1 MNQVPPLRLTPD
13 GAQLLANRELLRLS
27 KELSEVY
34 ASKEKLVI
42 DEFLQVIGAMLW
54 NSLDA
59 EEAMRQAKRNAGQG
73 VLPVI
78 IESDESAVHQLPWE
92 TLCHPEFGFIGRH
105 EGFTLSRSIPSNG
118 AWLPPVEA
126 GPLRVLLFT
135 SLPDDL
141 DKDDQLQI
149 EEEQAQVLEVL
160 GPWRQSGHVVLEMP
174 DDGRFSVFKTMLRE
188 FKPHL
193 AWLSG
198 HGAFRKNLHDGV
210 GTGYFLF
217 EGEDDG
223 MGALVDEVALAEA
236 FSGTAV
242 QALIL
247 SACQSGKAVS
257 TNLNNGLMF
266 TLSAKGVP
274 HVVAMRESIYDQAG
288 IQFARAFFTA
298 LLVEN
303 GSLAVALQQG
313 RSAIRRPF
321 EHEERFRHSPLAGLS
336 FGQWCLPALL
346 SHEHSRPLIDWRFTP
361 KAMREKNLLNESL
374 NDITFPKRFI
384 GRRRELRALQ
394 RSLRDGSIRALL
406 VTGAGGMGK
415 TALAGKLTR
424 TLEQDG
430 YEVFGFSARE
440 GRDWKQSILQMEL
453 ALDEPFSRKYSS
465 INLKDDPAK
474 QASLLLK
481 LLLMQ
486 YGKKMALLF
495 DNLESVQDPATR
507 TLTDAELKAWI
518 DAACA
523 LQQEGL
529 RVVLTSRW
537 LLPDWHFA
545 EQSLGKPVWRDF
557 LAVVQQMK
565 LPQNILGNYVRLR
578 RIFDVLGGN
587 FRAVEFFAGAI
598 RKMNSGEEEA
608 FLETLDGVQEE
619 IQADMALDKIWQY
632 RSEDEREVLRRMTAY
647 QVPVSLDGVG
657 KIAQPELPVY
667 EQALHELLSVSL
679 VERYGNATR
688 KAEEYLVAPLVRSWL
703 EKQGIAKPEQE
714 LLQRAAAYH
723 RWLLDNE
730 RRTVDQAMITH
741 AALMAAEQHEDAH
754 RIALDWIVGSMNMA
768 GLYYSLLDNWL
779 LPACS
784 SSDQWIL
791 SEALN
796 QTGKQYHHLADYD
809 TALDYLKRSLKIR
822 QEIGDKSGEGT
833 TLNNISQI
841 FKARGDYDTALDYL
855 KRSLKIQQ
863 EIGDKSGEG
872 TTLNNISQIFK
883 ARGDYDTALEYL
895 KRSLKIIQEIGDK
908 AHEAGSLNNISA
920 LYHARGDYDT
930 ALDYLKRSLKI
941 QQEIGDKSGEGTT
954 LNNIAGFYHARGD
967 YDTALDYL
975 KRSLK
980 IQQEIGD
987 KSGEGATLNNISAL
1001 YHARGDY
1008 DTALGY
1014 LKRSLTIS
1022 QEIGDKSGEGTTLGN
1037 IATNYHARGDYDTAL
1052 DYLKRSLK
1060 IQQEIGDKSGEGATL
1075 NNISQIYDA
1084 RGDYDTALD
1093 YLKRSLKIQQEIG
1106 DKSGEGTTLNN
1117 ISALYH
1123 ARGDYDTALDYL
1135 KRSLK
1140 IRQEIGDKSGE
1151 GTTLNNISQIFKAR
1165 GDYDTA
1171 LDYLKRSLKIRQE
1184 IGDKSGLCYT
1194 LFNMGHIHWQN
1205 DEQQDAV
1212 VAWFTVYRIAKAINL
1227 AEVLQALE
1235 SLAAQLGL
1243 EGGLDGWEQLSRQ
1256 MGENMGG
1263 TES

>member
-34 ASKEKLVI
+34 ASKEKLVT
-42 DEFLQVIGAMLW
+42 DEALQLIGAMLW
-54 NSLDA
+54 QSLDA
-59 EEAMRQAKRNAGQG
+59 GEAFAEAKRNAGQG
-73 VLPVI
+73 ILPVI
-78 IESDESAVHQLPWE
+78 IESDESAVHGLPWE
-92 TLCHPEFGFIGRH
+92 TLCHPEFGFLGRH

-118 AWLPPVEA
+118 AWLPPVEP

-193 AWLSG
+193 VWLSG

-223 MGALVDEVALAEA
+223 MGALVDEVSLAEA

-257 TNLNNGLMF
+257 TNLNNGLMYA
-266 TLSAKGVP
+266 LAQRGIP
-274 HVVAMRESIYDQAG
+274 HVVGMRESIFDRAG
-288 IQFARAFFTA
+288 VQFAKGFFGA
-298 LLVEN
+298 LLEKRGV
-303 GSLAVALQQG
+303 AVALQAA
-313 RSAIRRPF
+313 RRAIIQPLKNDEVARRYKCA
-321 EHEERFRHSPLAGLS
+321 ELS
-336 FGQWCLPALL
+336 FGQWCLPMLL
-346 SHEHSRPLIDWRFTP
+346 SRDAARPFIDWNFTP

-374 NDITFPKRFI
+374 NNISYPARFI
-384 GRRRELRALQ
+384 GRRRELRKWQ
-394 RSLRDGSIRALL
+394 RALRDGATKVLL

-507 TLTDAELKAWI
+507 TLSDAELKAWI

-545 EQSLGKPVWRDF
+545 EQSLAKPVWRDF

-565 LPQNILGNYVRLR
+565 LPQNILGNYVHLR

-587 FRAVEFFAGAI
+587 FRAVEFFVKAVQ
-598 RKMNSGEEEA
+598 KMNSGEEEA

-703 EKQGIAKPEQE
+703 EKQGIAKPEQK

-730 RRTVDQAMITH
+730 RRTVDQAIITH
-741 AALMAAEQHEDAH
+741 AALMAAQQHDDAH

-768 GLYYSLLDNWL
+768 GLYRSVLDNYL
-779 LPACS
+779 LPACA
-784 SSDQWIL
+784 SSDPRIL
-791 SEALN
+791 SEALG
-796 QTGKQYHHLADYD
+796 QTGKQYHHLADYDTALEYLKCSLKIRQEIGDKSGEGTTLNNISQIYDARGDYD

-872 TTLNNISQIFK
+872 TTLNNISQIYD

-895 KRSLKIIQEIGDK
+895 KRSLKIQQEIGDKSGESVTLNNIANIYQARGDYETAMEYRHRDLSICQEIGDKSGEGTTLNNISQIYDARGDYDTALEYLKRSLTIIQEIGDK
-908 AHEAGSLNNISA
+908 SGEGTTLNNISGF
-920 LYHARGDYDT
+920 YHARGDYDT

-954 LNNIAGFYHARGD
+954 LNNI
-967 YDTALDYL
+967 
-975 KRSLK
+975 
-980 IQQEIGD
+980 
-987 KSGEGATLNNISAL
+987 
-1001 YHARGDY
+1001 
-1008 DTALGY
+1008 
-1014 LKRSLTIS
+1014 
-1022 QEIGDKSGEGTTLGN
+1022 
-1037 IATNYHARGDYDTAL
+1037 
-1052 DYLKRSLK
+1052 
-1060 IQQEIGDKSGEGATL
+1060 
-1075 NNISQIYDA
+1075 SQIYDA
-1084 RGDYDTALD
+1084 RGDYDTAL
-1093 YLKRSLKIQQEIG
+1093 E
-1106 DKSGEGTTLNN
+1106 
-1117 ISALYH
+1117 
-1123 ARGDYDTALDYL
+1123 YL

-1140 IRQEIGDKSGE
+1140 IRQEIGD
-1151 GTTLNNISQIFKAR
+1151 R
-1165 GDYDTA
+1165 
-1171 LDYLKRSLKIRQE
+1171 
-1184 IGDKSGLCYT
+1184 SGLCAT
-1194 LFNMGHIHWQN
+1194 LFNMGHIHLQN
-1205 DEQQDAV
+1205 EDVQNAV
-1212 VAWFTVYRIAKAINL
+1212 MSWVTAYRIAKAINL
-1227 AEVLQALE
+1227 AQVLQALE
-1235 SLAAQLGL
+1235 SLAGQLGL

-1256 MGENMGG
+1256 IEENEGGE
-1263 TES
+1263 ES